1 MDTPGLLPTRKH
13 WHSLTHRSRHTHTH
27 PLSDTSR
34 AISNQSRWLLRSS
47 LNGGPDLRYAALFPP
62 SPNFQAT
69 RGKGVWEK
77 WREREHAI
85 LLFLN
90 KSSTHLILLP
100 NLQSPETAYSGM
112 RRYVEEVSEAC
123 WENSLQHFLEVS
135 SEIVKMQSFPTAL
148 YMQLQLKLQFYYI
161 WKIWT
166 YSAALRLSLLLTFYI
181 AVHFQKW

>member
-1 MDTPGLLPTRKH
+1 MVSMLQIIVTCHKTCICSRICYTVAWQYCCHPEWIHLDCCRHANTDTRSHTDPGT
-13 WHSLTHRSRHTHTH
+13 HTHTH

-112 RRYVEEVSEAC
+112 RR
-123 WENSLQHFLEVS
+123 
-135 SEIVKMQSFPTAL
+135 
-148 YMQLQLKLQFYYI
+148 
-161 WKIWT
+161 
-166 YSAALRLSLLLTFYI
+166 
-181 AVHFQKW
+181 

>member
-1 MDTPGLLPTRKH
+1 MTVLLSSRMDTPGLLPTRKH

-100 NLQSPETAYSGM
+100 NLQSWDRLLWNEKVGW
-112 RRYVEEVSEAC
+112 RSE
-123 WENSLQHFLEVS
+123 
-135 SEIVKMQSFPTAL
+135 
-148 YMQLQLKLQFYYI
+148 
-161 WKIWT
+161 
-166 YSAALRLSLLLTFYI
+166 RSLLREQPPAFSWGFKWNCQN
-181 AVHFQKW
+181 AVISNSFIYAATA